1 MSATPRLAFPYVLQ
15 SQSQKEVTVNS
26 ALNRLDA
33 LLQAVVEDM
42 DLAAPPASPA
52 EGGLWIVAS
61 GGSGA
66 WAGHDGELAHFIGGA
81 WTFYTPPE
89 GMRLWVKDDGVSARR
104 TAGGWDRGVLAATSV
119 TIDGEQVVGARQAA
133 IPDAAG
139 GGTQDSEARAAINA
153 LLAAC
158 RNHGLISI

>member
-42 DLAAPPASPA
+42 DLTAPPASPA
-52 EGGLWIVAS
+52 EGGLWVVAS

-66 WAGHDGELAHFIGGA
+66 WAGHDGDLAHFIGGA
-81 WTFYTPPE
+81 WAFYAPVE
-89 GMRLWVKDDGVSARR
+89 GMRLWVKDEAVSAHW
-104 TAGGWDRGVLAATSV
+104 TQSGWETGVLAATALK
-119 TIDGEQVVGARQAA
+119 IGGQQVVGARTAA
-133 IPDAAG
+133 IADAAG

-158 RNHGLISI
+158 RNHGLISS